1 MIDKLQL
8 HSQQYAEDY
17 GSWAKYYEY
26 MLICSYVT
34 RLSKQCLRYHRA
46 FPFYINFQTFATDK
60 YVLTE
65 ESNGAT
71 IGRNVADTHFV
82 QDTYYNIARYILNHP
97 DEFNQ
102 EFAEYL
108 TKSAKS
114 VPKAFAM
121 QFLIG
126 ALEATTPGEFVR
138 CLENM
143 RIIPWD
149 ASMDNNNVSR
159 WNGDD
164 NPNWKPTSEKEI
176 PFKAFG
182 IMNSDFIYE

>member
-1 MIDKLQL
+1 MIDMNLNGEQFAK
-8 HSQQYAEDY
+8 DY
-17 GSWAKYYEY
+17 HKWSAYYNY
-26 MLICSYVT
+26 MLTSFYVT
-34 RLSKQCLRYHRA
+34 RISKQCARFDKV
-46 FPFYINFQTFATDK
+46 FPWNVNFHSLHTDK
-60 YVLTE
+60 YVLTK
-65 ESNGAT
+65 ESNRAT
-71 IGRNVADTHFV
+71 MGRNFDDTHFV

-126 ALEATTPGEFVR
+126 ALEATTPREFVR
-138 CLENM
+138 CLDNM
-143 RIIPWD
+143 RIIPWE

-176 PFKAFG
+176 PFKA
-182 IMNSDFIYE
+182 